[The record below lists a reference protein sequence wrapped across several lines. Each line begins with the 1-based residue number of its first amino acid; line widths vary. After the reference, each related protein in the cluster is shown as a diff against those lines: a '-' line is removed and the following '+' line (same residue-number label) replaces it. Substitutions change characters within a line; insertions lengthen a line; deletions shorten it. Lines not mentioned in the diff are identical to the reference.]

1 MIHLNPHLSKRN
13 EDVNEVDDSFEH
25 TLIKE
30 KWRCKWSRWFIW
42 THTRWLFEHTLR
54 RNEDVNEVDD
64 SFEHT
69 LIKNLRNEN
78 VNVNEVDD
86 SFEHTLIKEKWRCKW
101 SRWFIW
107 THTYQREMKM

>member
-1 MIHLNPHLSKRN
+1 MIHLNTHLSKRN

-42 THTRWLFEHTLR
+42 THTYQREM
-54 RNEDVNEVDD
+54 
-64 SFEHT
+64 
-69 LIKNLRNEN
+69 K
-78 VNVNEVDD
+78 
-86 SFEHTLIKEKWRCKW
+86 CKW

-107 THTYQREMKM
+107 THTYQGEMKM

>member
-1 MIHLNPHLSKRN
+1 MIHLNTHLSKRN
-13 EDVNEVDDSFEH
+13 EDVKEKWRCKWNGVDDSFEH

-30 KWRCKWSRWFIW
+30 KWRCKW
-42 THTRWLFEHTLR
+42 
-54 RNEDVNEVDD
+54 VDD

-69 LIKNLRNEN
+69 
-78 VNVNEVDD
+78 
-86 SFEHTLIKEKWRCKW
+86 FIKEKWRCKW

>member
-1 MIHLNPHLSKRN
+1 MIHLNTHIYSFQTHRLSKRN

-25 TLIKE
+25 TLTKE

-42 THTRWLFEHTLR
+42 THIYQGEIEQDLCKW
-54 RNEDVNEVDD
+54 NGVDD

-69 LIKNLRNEN
+69 
-78 VNVNEVDD
+78 
-86 SFEHTLIKEKWRCKW
+86 FIKEKWRCKW

>member
-1 MIHLNPHLSKRN
+1 MIHLKRN
-13 EDVNEVDDSFEH
+13 EDVNEVDDFEH

-42 THTRWLFEHTLR
+42 M

-69 LIKNLRNEN
+69 
-78 VNVNEVDD
+78 
-86 SFEHTLIKEKWRCKW
+86 FIKEKWRCKW

-107 THTYQREMKM
+107 THIYQREMKM

>member
-30 KWRCKWSRWFIW
+30 KS
-42 THTRWLFEHTLR
+42 
-54 RNEDVNEVDD
+54 
-64 SFEHT
+64 
-69 LIKNLRNEN
+69 
-78 VNVNEVDD
+78 
-86 SFEHTLIKEKWRCKW
+86 RCKW